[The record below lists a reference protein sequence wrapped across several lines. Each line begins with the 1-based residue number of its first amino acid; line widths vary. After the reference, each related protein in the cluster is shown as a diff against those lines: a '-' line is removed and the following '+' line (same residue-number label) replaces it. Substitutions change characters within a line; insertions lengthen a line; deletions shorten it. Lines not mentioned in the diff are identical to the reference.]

1 VIPLVADI
9 VDHLLDLGAGQPES
23 RHCSAGSAVRPWSFT
38 TAAWHYVTI
47 VIVAVWK
54 VGAGRSAMSDTER
67 ASGQNAGRSTQ
78 QVLHPFATEM
88 RHLTSALN
96 VIASDMIRDR
106 TLAKKLDNDLDYF
119 RKNYS
124 VTDEE
129 LNAMR
134 DRNMVR
140 LYELGLHP
148 FLLVRFAGMMGI
160 LEYWQELGAPGR
172 GGGWP
177 RNV

>member
-1 VIPLVADI
+1 MPETKDI
-9 VDHLLDLGAGQPES
+9 L
-23 RHCSAGSAVRPWSFT
+23 R
-38 TAAWHYVTI
+38 
-47 VIVAVWK
+47 
-54 VGAGRSAMSDTER
+54 
-67 ASGQNAGRSTQ
+67 
-78 QVLHPFATEM
+78 PFAGEM

-106 TLAKKLDNDLDYF
+106 SLAKKLDDDPDYF
-119 RKNYS
+119 RKNYT
-124 VTDEE
+124 VTEDE
-129 LNAMR
+129 LAAMR
-134 DRNMVR
+134 ERNLIR

-160 LEYWQELGAPGR
+160 LEYWQSLGAPGR